1 MKLKGKTAIITG
13 GAQGIGRAIG
23 LRLAREGANIGILD
37 IKKDVADKTV
47 AEINGL
53 GVKATAIACDVTNYE
68 KVKEAVSKVHKEFG
82 SIDILINNAGIDV
95 SQFFV
100 NTDQSLW
107 DRIINVNYRSFLNAT
122 HVCIPY
128 MIEQKSGNIVSL
140 GSDAGRVGNSGE
152 VLYCGTKAAIMASS
166 KALARELARYNIRV
180 NCVSPGPVQT
190 DLLAGL
196 HEGEKGKKIMEAV
209 ANMIPMKRLGLPED
223 VADVVAFFVSDD
235 SRYLTGQVLS
245 VDGGLT
251 MIG

>member
-13 GAQGIGRAIG
+13 GAQGIGRAIS
-23 LRLAREGANIGILD
+23 LRLAREGANTGILD

-209 ANMIPMKRLGLPED
+209 ANMIPMRRLGLPED
-223 VADVVAFFVSDD
+223 VADVVGFFVSDD

-251 MIG
+251 MIS